1 MKKMTKE
8 DVQAMFASAK
18 EKAASN
24 GEFEKIENGTHSLFL
39 KDCVLHEA
47 KSGKLFV
54 KNTWEVLDGEQE
66 GKTFL
71 EFKGCDNEVGLS
83 ILFQEWGKLG
93 VDFSDFVDFDSLE
106 AICSEVADTGFVVR
120 MQVTPNRNNPDYQNW
135 RIIDLLETGYGVA
148 AAPTPPAKA
157 KEAPKEK
164 PVPVEKVEESEEDE
178 DSQEATLEV
187 GAKVSVKKGRKT
199 FEAEVIELYP
209 EDEVLVV
216 KDDSGAEHEL
226 AFDAVQS
233 ILG

>member
-106 AICSEVADTGFVVR
+106 AICSDVADTGFVVR

-148 AAPTPPAKA
+148 ATPTPTVKA
-157 KEAPKEK
+157 KEAPKKE
-164 PVPVEKVEESEEDE
+164 PEPTVVEE
-178 DSQEATLEV
+178 DSKEATLEI
-187 GAKVSVKKGRKT
+187 GSKVSVKKGRKT